1 MDLHGGNVHRLKR
14 DSTRQDTQQWLDYS
28 ANINPLGV
36 PRSFTNALTE
46 HRYALDIYPD
56 PDYVDL
62 RQSLAEFSNVEME
75 NVLVGN
81 GATEMIFLFFKA
93 LKASKALI
101 IGPTF
106 AEYARAAESA
116 GTQIDYF
123 ILDSCD
129 GFKLD
134 MQLLEAQIKQ
144 GYQVLTLCNPN
155 NPTGNLLDLQ
165 TLKQIIKLCEEN
177 QVQLLLDE
185 AFIEFVDSGFQ
196 KSAVIFQSP
205 SVFIIRALTKF
216 FALPGIRLGW
226 AVSFNEAL
234 NARIGQI
241 REPWSVNCFAELA
254 GITVVK
260 DQTYIN
266 DSIAWITNEK
276 RVFRNLLKSLKG
288 IEVFATECNFILLR
302 LPMPLCAQ
310 QCRQYL
316 LKEGVIVRDAG
327 NFIGLDSRFIR
338 VAVKDAPSNKRLYQL
353 LKNYLDDQQK
363 SE

>member
-1 MDLHGGNVHRLKR
+1 MDLHGGNVHRLQR
-14 DSTRQDTQQWLDYS
+14 DCTRQDKKQWLDYS

-36 PRSFTNALTE
+36 PQSFTNALNE
-46 HRYALDIYPD
+46 HLYTLDVYPD

-62 RQSLAEFSNVEME
+62 RQSLAEFSNVEIE
-75 NVLVGN
+75 NILVGN

-93 LKASKALI
+93 FNASKALI

-116 GTQIDYF
+116 GTQVDYF
-123 ILDSCD
+123 ILDWSN

-134 MQLLEAQIKQ
+134 MQLLEMQIKR

-155 NPTGNLLDLQ
+155 NPTGNLIDLQ
-165 TLKQIIKLCEEN
+165 TLKKIISLCEDN

-185 AFIEFVDSGFQ
+185 AFIEFADSGFH

-205 SVFIIRALTKF
+205 SVFIVRALTKF
-216 FALPGIRLGW
+216 FAVPGIRLGW
-226 AVSFNEAL
+226 AISFNEVL
-234 NARIGQI
+234 NTKIGQI

-260 DQTYIN
+260 DQSYIN
-266 DSIAWITNEK
+266 DSITWITNEK
-276 RVFRNLLKSLKG
+276 RVFRDLLKSLNG
-288 IEVFATECNFILLR
+288 IEVFETNCNFILLR
-302 LPMPLCAQ
+302 LCMPFTAHE
-310 QCRQYL
+310 CREYL
-316 LKEGVIVRDAG
+316 LTEGVIVRDAG

-338 VAVKDAPSNKRLYQL
+338 VAVKDATSNKRLYQL
-353 LKNYLDDQQK
+353 LKNYLLITF
-363 SE
+363 

>member
-1 MDLHGGNVHRLKR
+1 MDLHGGNVHRLQR
-14 DSTRQDTQQWLDYS
+14 DNTRQHKKQWLDYS

-36 PRSFTNALTE
+36 PQSFTNALKE
-46 HRYALDIYPD
+46 HLYVLDVYPD

-62 RQSLAEFSNVEME
+62 RQSLAEFSNVKME

-93 LKASKALI
+93 LKASNALI

-116 GTQIDYF
+116 GTQVDYF
-123 ILDSCD
+123 ILDWSN

-134 MQLLEAQIKQ
+134 MQLLEAQLKQ

-155 NPTGNLLDLQ
+155 NPTGNLIDLP

-185 AFIEFVDSGFQ
+185 DFIEFVDCGFQ

-205 SVFIIRALTKF
+205 SLFIIRALTKF
-216 FALPGIRLGW
+216 FAVPGIRLGW
-226 AVSFNEAL
+226 AISFNEAL
-234 NARIGQI
+234 NSRIGQI

-260 DQTYIN
+260 DKTYIN
-266 DSIAWITNEK
+266 DSITWITNEK
-276 RVFRNLLKSLKG
+276 RVFRDLLKSLKG
-288 IEVFATECNFILLR
+288 IEVFEANCNFILLR
-302 LPMPLCAQ
+302 LSIPFCAQ
-310 QCRQYL
+310 QCREYL
-316 LKEGVIVRDAG
+316 LKEGFIIRDAG
-327 NFIGLDSRFIR
+327 NFIGLDSQFIR
-338 VAVKDAPSNKRLYQL
+338 VAVKDAASNKRLYQL
-353 LKNYLDDQQK
+353 LKSYLADQQ
-363 SE
+363 